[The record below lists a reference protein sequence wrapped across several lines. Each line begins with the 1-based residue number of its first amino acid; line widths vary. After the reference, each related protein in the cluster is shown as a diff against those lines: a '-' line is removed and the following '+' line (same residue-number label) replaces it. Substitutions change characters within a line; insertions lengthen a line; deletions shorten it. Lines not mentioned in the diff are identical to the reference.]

1 MNGDTQS
8 ETERG
13 TVAGGRGHC
22 GGVEAGGPVPAAH
35 HPGGEVEAGVGHAL
49 PGVRPAHAPGEGALA
64 PSSPSRPHGRPSS
77 ARAQL
82 THEAEGALAPSSPWA
97 QLTRTRA
104 RPSSP
109 VCSRTGR
116 GVVGRGKMEAV
127 GDAGRDPREG
137 VTAAKPPGHEVGDD
151 LLQACEGA
159 LALARGSRGA
169 GTRTQ
174 AHADGRRRVHRG
186 GDARRRQADS
196 LQTRADALLSRADS
210 IDGLIMVGV
219 LADTPTPIP
228 THT

>member
-49 PGVRPAHAPGEGALA
+49 PGVRPAHPPGEGALA

-77 ARAQL
+77 APAPLAPSSPTFAQPARLARL
-82 THEAEGALAPSSPWA
+82 THEVEGALAPSSPWA
-97 QLTRTRA
+97 QLTRS
-104 RPSSP
+104 RPVHPRPRSP
-109 VCSRTGR
+109 VSSRTGR
-116 GVVGRGKMEAV
+116 GVVGRGEMEGV

-137 VTAAKPPGHEVGDD
+137 VTAAKPPGHEVEDD
-151 LLQACEGA
+151 LLPACEGA
-159 LALARGSRGA
+159 LALARRA

-186 GDARRRQADS
+186 G
-196 LQTRADALLSRADS
+196 
-210 IDGLIMVGV
+210 
-219 LADTPTPIP
+219 
-228 THT
+228 